1 MTQKHDLTMKR
12 QLTTKQHGVLELL
25 QRNFALSDGELERV
39 LFLNERDKTEPWI
52 PADLQE
58 AIARQVG
65 TFKHISVTHDKF
77 INERQQVIYTA
88 TVIDTAD
95 RSYTRTGAA
104 IIGEAP
110 NGVEMDVD
118 VLAASRALNAA
129 LNAAG
134 FNPFKAGSV
143 VNIAEARES
152 LQAKPLNPT
161 EQQLHA
167 VEDEA
172 TARRTDLARIHA
184 LAVEKGL
191 TVGKDDSRYR
201 DELFE
206 HYGVRTAAILNRTER
221 AAVVNWLTNYKRDDF
236 LQSVPVELQGDAL
249 IA

>member
-1 MTQKHDLTMKR
+1 MQQKPQR
-12 QLTTKQHGVLELL
+12 TTKQHGILELL
-25 QRNFALSDGELERV
+25 QRNFALSDAELERV
-39 LFLNERDKTEPWI
+39 LFLNDRDKTEPWI

-77 INERQQVIYTA
+77 IEARQQVIYTA
-88 TVIDTAD
+88 MVVDTAD
-95 RSYTRTGAA
+95 RSFTRTGAA
-104 IIGEAP
+104 IIGESP
-110 NGVEMDVD
+110 NGVEMDAD
-118 VLAASRALNAA
+118 ILASSRALNAA

-143 VNIAEARES
+143 VGLAEAREA
-152 LQAKPLNPT
+152 LNARPLNQN

-172 TARRTDLARIHA
+172 TSRRNDLARIHV

-191 TVGKDDSRYR
+191 WIGRDGSRYR
-201 DELFE
+201 EELFKN
-206 HYGVRTAAILNRTER
+206 YGQQTAAVLNRVER
-221 AAVVNWLTNYKRDDF
+221 AAVINWLTNYQDDDF
-236 LQSVPVELQGDAL
+236 MQSVPVELQNDAL